1 MIISRTVTVPLSS
14 LSRKA
19 KMDSMASF
27 SPRAARD
34 PVASASSSAAARL
47 GGKRS
52 RTIPKT
58 FRCQRRPEASGQTH
72 ASESAAPDCRASL
85 CAFFTTRFMIP
96 FANALTSNTSA
107 I

>member
-27 SPRAARD
+27 SPR
-34 PVASASSSAAARL
+34 SASFPIAAASSRPARV
-47 GGKRS
+47 GGG
-52 RTIPKT
+52 
-58 FRCQRRPEASGQTH
+58 EALEDDSESDESSESE
-72 ASESAAPDCRASL
+72 ASESDAPPRASL
-85 CAFFTTRFMIP
+85 CACFTTRFMIS